1 MLSSVGLSEPLSAI
15 HSEMN
20 VRSAKL
26 VGFHYYIL
34 VAPLSNQS
42 NNSDQTAGSPV
53 LGHEHVPAKP
63 VVVSDGS
70 DAGVAGIKPATF
82 GLGSRVA
89 LKATFWVTAFN
100 AAVYAAYFKTDWF
113 SGALAKLPGEKLL
126 LALLVASAFFTWIAA
141 FWLGRS
147 LAGRINQ
154 VSEVLERTQA
164 GDYTVRLKLGGNDE
178 LGLLA
183 RRANLLSS
191 TAEVREKRITE
202 SSLTDALTGL
212 PNRAL
217 LTNRLEHALKTAA
230 RDRTSFALALI
241 DLDRFKWVNDTLG
254 HDAGDIL
261 LKEVARRMRATV
273 RTSDTV
279 ARLGGDEFVLLMAGD
294 LDSAQAVANHVLE
307 AMKTPMQLQGQNVDI
322 GMSIG
327 IAVYPDHGQDTLA
340 LMRHAD
346 SAMYS
351 AKRKQ
356 AGRQTY
362 QGDSRGDA
370 PATNHLSMLGE
381 MRSAL
386 ERREFHLEYQPKL
399 NLDSGLITGL
409 EGLVRWRHP
418 ERGRVNPAEFIP
430 LAEQTG
436 FMRELTSWVVAEGAK
451 FASELA
457 RNGMNIC
464 VSVNVS
470 AQDIESPDFAES
482 IKMILSNEDL
492 EPERLCLEI
501 TETGVISETEH
512 ALNNLHAVSG
522 LGVKLSVD
530 DFGTGY
536 SSLKQ
541 LQALPVNEL
550 KIDRSFVSGMTES
563 HENATIV
570 NSTVEMAREL
580 GMSVV
585 AEGVETVSEM
595 RALATVG
602 CDEIQGFYLARP
614 MSPEDV
620 VSWIEMRHSL
630 HDSSRDEYF
639 KMLITG

>member
-1 MLSSVGLSEPLSAI
+1 MCWEP
-15 HSEMN
+15 
-20 VRSAKL
+20 
-26 VGFHYYIL
+26 F
-34 VAPLSNQS
+34 
-42 NNSDQTAGSPV
+42 SPN
-53 LGHEHVPAKP
+53 LAE
-63 VVVSDGS
+63 S
-70 DAGVAGIKPATF
+70 
-82 GLGSRVA
+82 
-89 LKATFWVTAFN
+89 
-100 AAVYAAYFKTDWF
+100 
-113 SGALAKLPGEKLL
+113 ALAKNKQKPKNTKDEVVDSVESALNPSPTKSMAVTDGSEIGISGIRPAALGISSRLAFKVAIFTAGVNGGLAYLVTQTSHLNLLFENFKLIHIL
-126 LALLVASAFFTWIAA
+126 SLIIAVTTVLTAAATFFIARGVANRVNRVA
-141 FWLGRS
+141 
-147 LAGRINQ
+147 
-154 VSEVLERTQA
+154 EVLERTQA
-164 GDYTVRLKLGGNDE
+164 GDYTVRLKLGLDDE
-178 LGLLA
+178 LGLLS

-217 LTNRLEHALKTAA
+217 LTNRLEHALKAA
-230 RDRTSFALALI
+230 TRDKTSFAVALI

-254 HDAGDIL
+254 HDAGDVL
-261 LKEVARRMRATV
+261 LKEVARRMKATV

-294 LDSAQAVANHVLE
+294 LESAQAVTKHVLE

-327 IAVYPDHGQDTLA
+327 IAVYPDHGRDSLA

-356 AGRQTY
+356 AGRSTY
-362 QGDSRGDA
+362 EGDSRGA
-370 PATNHLSMLGE
+370 PPTPNNLSMLGE

-386 ERREFHLEYQPKL
+386 EQGQFHLEYQPKL

-409 EGLVRWRHP
+409 EGLVRWKHP
-418 ERGRVNPAEFIP
+418 KRGRVNPADFIP

-436 FMRELTSWVVAEGAK
+436 FMRELTSWVVGEGAR
-451 FASELA
+451 FAAELA
-457 RNGMNIC
+457 RNELEIC

-470 AQDIESPDFAES
+470 AQDIESPDFAGSIQRTLEQES
-482 IKMILSNEDL
+482 LQ
-492 EPERLCLEI
+492 PQRLCLEI
-501 TETGVISETEH
+501 TETGVISETET
-512 ALNNLHAVSG
+512 ALKNLHAVAK
-522 LGVKLSVD
+522 LGVLLSVD

-550 KIDRSFVSGMTES
+550 KIDRAFVNGMNES
-563 HENATIV
+563 HHNATIV
-570 NSTVEMAREL
+570 NSTVEMARQL
-580 GMSVV
+580 GLKVV
-585 AEGVETVSEM
+585 AEGVETVAEM
-595 RALATVG
+595 RALASMG

-614 MSPEDV
+614 MAPEQV
-620 VSWIEMRHSL
+620 VSWIQMRHSL

-639 KMLITG
+639 KLLITG

>member
-1 MLSSVGLSEPLSAI
+1 MIA
-15 HSEMN
+15 
-20 VRSAKL
+20 A
-26 VGFHYYIL
+26 
-34 VAPLSNQS
+34 A
-42 NNSDQTAGSPV
+42 V
-53 LGHEHVPAKP
+53 LITLFTSIASFFFGR
-63 VVVSDGS
+63 
-70 DAGVAGIKPATF
+70 GVAGRI
-82 GLGSRVA
+82 
-89 LKATFWVTAFN
+89 
-100 AAVYAAYFKTDWF
+100 
-113 SGALAKLPGEKLL
+113 
-126 LALLVASAFFTWIAA
+126 
-141 FWLGRS
+141 
-147 LAGRINQ
+147 GRIA
-154 VSEVLERTQA
+154 EVLERTQA
-164 GDYTVRLKLGGNDE
+164 GDYTVRLKLGVDDE
-178 LGLLA
+178 LGMLS

-217 LTNRLEHALKTAA
+217 LTNRLDHTLKVASRERA
-230 RDRTSFALALI
+230 SFAVALI

-254 HDAGDIL
+254 HDAGDML
-261 LKEVARRMRATV
+261 LKEVARRLKATV

-279 ARLGGDEFVLLMAGD
+279 ARLGGDEFVLLMEGN

-307 AMKTPMQLQGQNVDI
+307 AMKTPMQLQGQTVDI

-327 IAVYPDHGQDTLA
+327 IAVYPDHGQDALA

-356 AGRQTY
+356 AGRSTY
-362 QGDSRGDA
+362 EGDSRGA
-370 PATNHLSMLGE
+370 PPAPNHLSMLGE
-381 MRSAL
+381 MRAAL
-386 ERREFHLEYQPKL
+386 EQKQFHLEYQPKL

-418 ERGRVNPAEFIP
+418 KRGRVNPAEFIP

-436 FMRELTSWVVAEGAK
+436 FMRELTSWVVAEGAH
-451 FASELA
+451 FAAELA
-457 RNGMNIC
+457 AQEMEIC

-470 AQDIESPDFAES
+470 AQDIEAPEFAES
-482 IKMILSNEDL
+482 IKQILAQEELD
-492 EPERLCLEI
+492 PERLCLEI
-501 TETGVISETEH
+501 TETGVISETEN
-512 ALNNLHAVSG
+512 ALNNLHAVG
-522 LGVKLSVD
+522 RMGVKLSVD

-550 KIDRSFVSGMTES
+550 KIDRAFVSGMSES
-563 HENATIV
+563 HHNATIV
-570 NSTVEMAREL
+570 NSTVEMARQL
-580 GMSVV
+580 GMKVV

-595 RALATVG
+595 RALASMG

-614 MSPEDV
+614 MAPAEV
-620 VSWIEMRHSL
+620 ISWIQMRHSL

>member
-1 MLSSVGLSEPLSAI
+1 M
-15 HSEMN
+15 
-20 VRSAKL
+20 
-26 VGFHYYIL
+26 
-34 VAPLSNQS
+34 
-42 NNSDQTAGSPV
+42 
-53 LGHEHVPAKP
+53 
-63 VVVSDGS
+63 VVSDGS
-70 DAGVAGIKPATF
+70 DVGVAGIRPASF
-82 GLGSRVA
+82 GVGSRLA
-89 LKATFWVTAFN
+89 IKATILVSAFN
-100 AAVYAAYFKTDWF
+100 AGLYALYHHANWTPDIAKDL
-113 SGALAKLPGEKLL
+113 SDREILLGALIVSGLFT
-126 LALLVASAFFTWIAA
+126 LLVT
-141 FWLGRS
+141 FWFGKRLG
-147 LAGRINQ
+147 GRINQ
-154 VSEVLERTQA
+154 VSDVLERTQA
-164 GDYTVRLKLGGNDE
+164 GDYTVRMKLGVDDE
-178 LGLLA
+178 LGMLA

-217 LTNRLEHALKTAA
+217 LTNRLEHALKTAS
-230 RDRTSFALALI
+230 RDRTQFALALI

-254 HDAGDIL
+254 HDAGDVL
-261 LKEVARRMRATV
+261 LKEVARRMKATV

-346 SAMYS
+346 TAMYS

-362 QGDSRGDA
+362 EGDSRSEA

-381 MRSAL
+381 MRAAL

-436 FMRELTSWVVAEGAK
+436 FMRELTSWVVAEGAR

-457 RNGMNIC
+457 KNGMEIC

-470 AQDIESPDFAES
+470 AQDIEAADFAES
-482 IKMILSNEDL
+482 IKTILSNEEL
-492 EPERLCLEI
+492 EPRRLCLEI
-501 TETGVISETEH
+501 TETGVISDTEH

-522 LGVKLSVD
+522 FGVKLSVD

-541 LQALPVNEL
+541 LQALPVDEL
-550 KIDRSFVSGMTES
+550 KVDQSFVSGMTES